1 MSIISESLTIG
12 LLLMLVFGALF
23 FYIYSRLSYV
33 EKRISLM
40 ENILL
45 DIKITQQQMPTHIL
59 PQVPSNIRFQHVAFQ
74 PPTREVNELPELKF
88 NEIQEKLVKV
98 TKNSDEEIYASV
110 LENAHSSSPVET
122 TPESFVPSSEP
133 FVPSSEPF
141 EPASEIPTKVTVNYE
156 SMTKDELLEICKTK
170 GLRVGNRPGREK
182 LLQLIRK
189 SEDINELQP
198 AEENDI

>member
-45 DIKITQQQMPTHIL
+45 DIKITQQQMPTHVL

-88 NEIQEKLVKV
+88 NEIQENLVKV

-133 FVPSSEPF
+133 FEPSSEPF
-141 EPASEIPTKVTVNYE
+141 EPSSESPAKITVNYE

>member
-12 LLLMLVFGALF
+12 LLLMLIFGALF

-45 DIKITQQQMPTHIL
+45 DIKITQQQMPTHVL
-59 PQVPSNIRFQHVAFQ
+59 PQVPPHIRFQHMAYQ
-74 PPTREVNELPELKF
+74 HPSQEVHELPEIKF
-88 NEIQEKLVKV
+88 NEVNPGVEIK
-98 TKNSDEEIYASV
+98 EEEMYAAI
-110 LENAHSSSPVET
+110 LEDVHRVSPVES

-133 FVPSSEPF
+133 FVPSTEN
-141 EPASEIPTKVTVNYE
+141 PTKLTANYE
-156 SMTKDELLEICKTK
+156 AMTKDELLEICKTK

-189 SEDINELQP
+189 SEDASELQ
-198 AEENDI
+198 AVEENDI